1 MKKYPVPTSPTT
13 PAMPAASTETRQR
26 PLEEDIARRAK
37 ELWERYNR
45 PSGRDEQIWLEAE
58 RQLLGSDSQ
67 IFAPANKSISAPEL
81 QKTSASIS
89 PPDGGEAPQ
98 KPLAFQPQTDAR
110 PSRRR
115 ASC

>member
-1 MKKYPVPTSPTT
+1 MKKYPAPVSPST
-13 PAMPAASTETRQR
+13 PATPTASAETRQR

-58 RQLLGSDSQ
+58 RQLLGTDAH
-67 IFAPANKSISAPEL
+67 IAATENKSMSALAL
-81 QKTSASIS
+81 QKTSVSIS
-89 PPDGGEAPQ
+89 PPDGGDAPQ
-98 KPLAFQPQTDAR
+98 KPLTFPSQGTTR